1 MIKKKSKHTSNFEI
15 IFDHVESI
23 LENRLVTFFT
33 NRPNSFDDQLLS
45 IPKLA
50 NDGTPF
56 FHFLKTQKLNEQ
68 EFLTLALA
76 LIPHLDPAFLGKVI
90 SKNLTESGDFN
101 EIGGVKSVDQRYFL
115 PTGET
120 VLFLLA
126 GNDLAKK
133 SKIHQLFSTEHFF
146 SKQGI
151 LYLEKVKSGTPKTTG
166 RLILDEEYIELF
178 VLGKENLPTLSMEFP
193 ASHLSTD
200 LDWSDLV
207 LPPHTLYEI
216 GEIKTWVEHHS
227 TLMND
232 WGMAKKLKQGYR
244 ALFFGPSGTGK
255 TMTATLLAKET
266 GLEVFR
272 IDLSM
277 VVSKY
282 IGETE
287 KNLSNLFDR
296 AENKNWI
303 LFFDEADAL
312 FGKRTSVSSALE
324 KYANQ
329 EVSFLLQR
337 IENHP
342 GLVILASNFK
352 GNIDAAFTRRF
363 QSFIQFNLPDAQNR
377 FKIWKNAF
385 PKKVK
390 MDKDIDLMK
399 IAEEYELSGSNIMN
413 VVQYACLQALARKSN
428 LINNRD
434 ILSGIRKEFS
444 KEGKMI

>member
-15 IFDHVESI
+15 IFDYVESV
-23 LENRLVTFFT
+23 LENRLITFFANT
-33 NRPNSFDDQLLS
+33 PNSFDSKLLS

-56 FHFLKTQKLNEQ
+56 FHFLKNQKLENE

-76 LIPHLDPAFLGKVI
+76 LIPHLDPSFLGKII
-90 SKNLTESGDFN
+90 SKNLTESIDFN

-126 GNDLAKK
+126 GKDLSQK
-133 SKIHQLFSTEHFF
+133 SKIHHLFSTEHFF

-151 LYLEKVKSGTPKTTG
+151 LHLEKVKSGTPKTTG
-166 RLILDEEYIELF
+166 RLILDEEYMELF
-178 VLGKENLPTLSMEFP
+178 VLGKESLPTLSMEFP

-200 LDWSDLV
+200 LDWSDLI
-207 LPPHTLYEI
+207 LPPHTLNEI
-216 GEIKTWVEHHS
+216 REIKNWVEHHS

-255 TMTATLLAKET
+255 TMTATLLGKET

-287 KNLSNLFDR
+287 KNLSKLFDR

-363 QSFIQFNLPDAQNR
+363 QSFILFSIPDAQDR
-377 FKIWKNAF
+377 LRIWQKAF
-385 PKKVK
+385 PRKVK
-390 MDKDIDLMK
+390 LDKDIDLMR

-434 ILSGIRKEFS
+434 ILGGIRKEFS